1 LPATVLEPRFNPAS
15 NRWQEIPI
23 AVCACEQAQR
33 EDVRPAVA
41 RTDRERHEF
50 SFLKGLIDGM
60 RCGVLSIDPAGNL
73 VLLNEHARRILDL
86 PETPPPGTPLWRA
99 LPDYPELVRA
109 LTRSFQMSILPN
121 RAEMELARGPRRSI
135 GFTLSMVHGGGGEP
149 CGVAMFFKDLTPIE
163 HKEEQERLKDR
174 LAALG
179 QMAASMAHEI
189 RNPLA
194 AIEVN
199 CKLLGRRLAGDAT
212 CEGLL
217 AKIKAEVD
225 RLNRSVDSC
234 LRYVRPVEA
243 NLVRSE
249 LVPLLEEAI
258 GRIEERHPRPR
269 IEIERRLEAGIPP
282 FLMDR
287 ALLRQVFEN
296 LILNA
301 LEAVGDTGRVTVA
314 AERVEAPGAA
324 SVPYQPS
331 ETPGDPW
338 GEVQHFAVVR
348 VFDTGPGIGEEDRDR
363 IFHPFFTTKEHG
375 SGVGLAVA
383 KKIVSS
389 HRGMIQVASAPDE
402 GAEIVVRLP
411 MVVRT
416 AEDRIHEKDPHR
428 RR

>member
-1 LPATVLEPRFNPAS
+1 
-15 NRWQEIPI
+15 
-23 AVCACEQAQR
+23 VCACEQAQR
-33 EDVRPAVA
+33 ENVRPAVV
-41 RTDRERHEF
+41 RTARERHEF
-50 SFLKGLIDGM
+50 AFLKGLIDGM

-99 LPDYPELVRA
+99 LPDYPELVQA
-109 LTRSFQMSILPN
+109 LTASFQMSILPN
-121 RAEMELARGPRRSI
+121 RAEMELGRSPRGRRSI
-135 GFTLSMVHGGGGEP
+135 GFTLSMVHGGSGEP

-199 CKLLGRRLAGDAT
+199 CKLLERRLASDST
-212 CEGLL
+212 CRGLL
-217 AKIKAEVD
+217 AKIKAEVG

-243 NLVRSE
+243 NLASFE
-249 LVPLLEEAI
+249 LVPVLEEAI
-258 GRIEERHPRPR
+258 GLIEKRHQRPR
-269 IEIERRLEAGIPP
+269 IEIERRFEAGIPP

-287 ALLRQVFEN
+287 ALLLQVFEN

-301 LEAVGDTGRVTVA
+301 LEAVGDTGRVSVA

-324 SVPYQPS
+324 SIPYQPS

-348 VFDTGPGIGEEDRDR
+348 VSDTGPGIGEEDRNR

-389 HRGMIQVASAPDE
+389 HRGTIEVASAPDE
-402 GAEIVVRLP
+402 GAAIVVRLP
-411 MVVRT
+411 MVERA